1 MARDHG
7 IKLIPHGWNTAIG
20 LAADLQLASAF
31 ADTDLVEYIAG
42 SPYIDDLRSG
52 GWSLDEDGMLDI
64 PDIAGPRPG
73 ARHRFPA
80 TVRGDAA
87 ATRSRGA
94 AARGSWGVTL
104 DVLIAGGWLIDG
116 TGNPAFRGDVA
127 IEGDRIVDIGRLEG
141 AEAAR
146 VIDAEG
152 LVVTPGLIDA
162 HSHSDWTV
170 LSNPTAESAIRQ
182 GVTSEIVGNCGIG
195 LAPVSP
201 ASRAVTDTLLHS
213 YAYDGDA
220 TWRSYGEYLDVIAGL
235 GTSINYAWL
244 VGGSTIRAAA
254 GATAGSAVRA
264 AAADDGGP
272 RRRGDGRRRAR
283 DVDRSG
289 TRRRQVRQPPRSRG
303 SRPWSSGTAGC
314 TSSHIRNRDAGLQV
328 AMDEFMG
335 YAAAAGGRAQVS
347 HLNVRANTGAEDGA
361 WERAVATIEAA
372 RRDGIDV
379 LTDTISMT
387 WGIGLMAGILPPWV
401 LHDGLETGLAR
412 LDDPEIRRRL
422 RTECDRYWRFIH
434 RGEWQRVRLVASP
447 QFPELNGL
455 TFPEIAAI
463 RGRDEWDC
471 FFDLLVAAG
480 PDAPRMFMYGELY
493 TEAHLQAMVGHPL
506 FMLAVD
512 AMNSTTASPL
522 AERTYQPL
530 VYSGQIY
537 HLTHHVLETGLLRLE
552 EAIRKMTS
560 MPANH
565 FGLRGRG
572 LLQPGFMA
580 DVVVMD
586 VGALKAKGT
595 LAAPVAYAEGIEHVL
610 VNGTSVLDGNTH
622 TGSRPGRNLL
632 RA

>member
-1 MARDHG
+1 M
-7 IKLIPHGWNTAIG
+7 
-20 LAADLQLASAF
+20 
-31 ADTDLVEYIAG
+31 
-42 SPYIDDLRSG
+42 
-52 GWSLDEDGMLDI
+52 
-64 PDIAGPRPG
+64 
-73 ARHRFPA
+73 
-80 TVRGDAA
+80 
-87 ATRSRGA
+87 
-94 AARGSWGVTL
+94 TL

-201 ASRAVTDTLLHS
+201 ASRGVTDTLLHS

-220 TWRSYGEYLDVIAGL
+220 TWRSYGEYLDVVASL

-254 GATAGSAVRA
+254 GATQEAPSEPQLRMMEDLVAEAMDAGALGMSTGLELDAGKFAQPAEIARLASVVKRY
-264 AAADDGGP
+264 GGMY
-272 RRRGDGRRRAR
+272 
-283 DVDRSG
+283 V
-289 TRRRQVRQPPRSRG
+289 
-303 SRPWSSGTAGC
+303 
-314 TSSHIRNRDAGLQV
+314 SHIRNRDVGLQA

-401 LHDGLETGLAR
+401 LHDGLETGLVR

-455 TFPEIAAI
+455 AFPEIAAI

-480 PDAPRMFMYGELY
+480 PDATRMFMYGELY

-537 HLTHHVLETGLLRLE
+537 HLTHHVLETGVLRLE

-610 VNGTSVLDGNTH
+610 VNGTSVLDGNMH